1 MTDQLVKFS
10 EGATGGFET
19 TKISSKTLVRIS
31 KRVFR
36 SWTLKKSVD
45 GYKKMKNLEWRRHL
59 MTWTD

>member
-10 EGATGGFET
+10 EGATGGFETT

-36 SWTLKKSVD
+36 SWTLK
-45 GYKKMKNLEWRRHL
+45 NLWMDTRKWR
-59 MTWTD
+59 TWNGEDT